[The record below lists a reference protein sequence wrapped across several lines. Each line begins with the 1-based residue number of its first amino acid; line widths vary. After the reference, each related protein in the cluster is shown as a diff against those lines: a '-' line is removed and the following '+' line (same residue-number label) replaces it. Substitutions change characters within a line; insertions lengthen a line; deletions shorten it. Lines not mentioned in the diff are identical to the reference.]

1 MFKLFGDS
9 DYHDTP
15 SPSSKPEVTG
25 EGVVCQ
31 PSTPNPIAQIS
42 PPNRVP
48 NSPTGQVLEAGPGWP
63 VLVMAMTGPD

>member
-1 MFKLFGDS
+1 MRRRTTPVFKLFGDS

-25 EGVVCQ
+25 EDAVCQ

-42 PPNRVP
+42 PPDP
-48 NSPTGQVLEAGPGWP
+48 
-63 VLVMAMTGPD
+63 